1 MKGLKLNMIAFVRNW
16 AEGIIVSVIVASIIE
31 MILPEGSS
39 KKYIKVVIGIYI
51 LFVIVTPVINNFKN
65 QNFNVGTVIDMEEN
79 KEYRQVSSSN
89 LEEKN
94 IKNIKL
100 MYETNLKS
108 DIKTKLQNKQ
118 YLVGNVALDI
128 SDDEKYTINKIEVKI
143 IGKQDEKEEG
153 KKNKKEVITIID
165 NIEKVKIDLSKK
177 CEKSDENEE
186 FKISEKESEKLKEY
200 LSGIY
205 DVNIKNIQIN

>member
-1 MKGLKLNMIAFVRNW
+1 M
-16 AEGIIVSVIVASIIE
+16 
-31 MILPEGSS
+31 
-39 KKYIKVVIGIYI
+39 
-51 LFVIVTPVINNFKN
+51 
-65 QNFNVGTVIDMEEN
+65 
-79 KEYRQVSSSN
+79 
-89 LEEKN
+89 
-94 IKNIKL
+94 
-100 MYETNLKS
+100 
-108 DIKTKLQNKQ
+108 
-118 YLVGNVALDI
+118 
-128 SDDEKYTINKIEVKI
+128 KI

>member
-128 SDDEKYTINKIEVKI
+128 
-143 IGKQDEKEEG
+143 
-153 KKNKKEVITIID
+153 
-165 NIEKVKIDLSKK
+165 
-177 CEKSDENEE
+177 
-186 FKISEKESEKLKEY
+186 
-200 LSGIY
+200 
-205 DVNIKNIQIN
+205 

>member
-1 MKGLKLNMIAFVRNW
+1 MIAFVRTW

-51 LFVIVTPVINNFKN
+51 LFVIISPVINNFRN
-65 QNFNVGTVIDMEEN
+65 QSFNVGTIIDIEGN
-79 KEYRQVSSSN
+79 KEYKQVSSSN
-89 LEEKN
+89 LEEEN

-165 NIEKVKIDLSKK
+165 NIEKVKIDLSK
-177 CEKSDENEE
+177 SDEKNEKNEE
-186 FKISEKESEKLKEY
+186 FSISEKESEKLKEY
-200 LSGIY
+200 LSEIY

>member
-1 MKGLKLNMIAFVRNW
+1 MIAFVRTW
-16 AEGIIVSVIVASIIE
+16 TEGIIVSVIIASIIE

-39 KKYIKVVIGIYI
+39 KKYIKVVIGVYI
-51 LFVIVTPVINNFKN
+51 MFVIITPIVNNFKN
-65 QNFNVGTVIDMEEN
+65 QSFNVGTLIDIEEN

-108 DIKTKLQNKQ
+108 DIKTKLQNKH
-118 YLVGNVALDI
+118 YLVGNVSIDI
-128 SDDEKYTINKIEVKI
+128 SDDEKYTINKIKVKI
-143 IGKQDEKEEG
+143 IGKQDEKEEV
-153 KKNKKEVITIID
+153 KKNKKEIITIID

-177 CEKSDENEE
+177 NEKNEPNEE
-186 FKISEKESEKLKEY
+186 FSISEKESEKLKEY